1 MGKFGKTLNVV
12 KQEAVKAWK
21 KLANPTVGRGKT
33 AFPRSQKEQET
44 LGVRLDYDG
53 EVTQDGIQYH
63 KYQIQ
68 PNAGKVPTSIEQ
80 WRKKNGGTHAVMG
93 SIFVKKDGTKEEV
106 DAGVTEGL
114 DSIEGM

>member
-1 MGKFGKTLNVV
+1 MGKFGKSLDLV
-12 KQEAVKAWK
+12 KKEALKAWK
-21 KLANPTVGRGKT
+21 KLANPTISRGKT
-33 AFPRSQKEQET
+33 AFPKSQKDQER

-53 EVTQDGIQYH
+53 EVTKQGVQYH

-93 SIFVKKDGTKEEV
+93 SIYVKKNGTEKEV
-106 DAGVTEGL
+106 DAGIAEGL